1 MEHEL
6 LHNRLA
12 VDVKRLVNN
21 LFLLIYGVSSVVY
34 NSKSTHLESLVEERG
49 TV

>member
-21 LFLLIYGVSSVVY
+21 LFLLIYGVSAVVY
-34 NSKSTHLESLVEERG
+34 NSKYARSAFHVIVRR